1 MIERNGRLGER
12 RKWVGKKRKGKKR
25 KEKKRGTGIGGMGL
39 DMIRSDKV
47 DCSRSEGR
55 KI

>member
-12 RKWVGKKRKGKKR
+12 RKWKEKKR